1 VNHINFSEVYTT
13 LLKINRLIFT
23 VSFQWR
29 SYMKRILFFISF
41 LLTALAVHS
50 QTNIVITD
58 KFDRTP
64 IEIADLQNH
73 ITTDITRDHPGFIIN
88 QATRV
93 VKSNVITY
101 EIVIVQGTTTDTLF
115 FDQNYVL
122 THTTVH
128 TDSIKPAE
136 KVKK

>member
-1 VNHINFSEVYTT
+1 MKKIIFILVLFVAAIKTNGQTT
-13 LLKINRLIFT
+13 
-23 VSFQWR
+23 V
-29 SYMKRILFFISF
+29 
-41 LLTALAVHS
+41 
-50 QTNIVITD
+50 VIKD

-101 EIVIVQGTTTDTLF
+101 EIIIVQGTTTDTLF
-115 FDQNYVL
+115 YDQNFFLVRVI
-122 THTTVH
+122 VH
-128 TDSIKPAE
+128 NDSIKPVE
-136 KVKK
+136 KIKQ

>member
-1 VNHINFSEVYTT
+1 MK
-13 LLKINRLIFT
+13 KIIF
-23 VSFQWR
+23 
-29 SYMKRILFFISF
+29 F
-41 LLTALAVHS
+41 LLLFVAAIITNGQTAVL
-50 QTNIVITD
+50 IKD

-101 EIVIVQGTTTDTLF
+101 EVIIVQGTTTDTLF

-122 THTTVH
+122 THTIVH

-136 KVKK
+136 KIKQ

>member
-1 VNHINFSEVYTT
+1 MKKIIFILVLFVAAIKTNGQTT
-13 LLKINRLIFT
+13 
-23 VSFQWR
+23 V
-29 SYMKRILFFISF
+29 
-41 LLTALAVHS
+41 
-50 QTNIVITD
+50 VIKD

-101 EIVIVQGTTTDTLF
+101 EIIIVQGTTTDTLF
-115 FDQNYVL
+115 YDQNFFLVRGI
-122 THTTVH
+122 VH
-128 TDSIKPAE
+128 NDSIKPVE
-136 KVKK
+136 KIKQ

>member
-1 VNHINFSEVYTT
+1 MK
-13 LLKINRLIFT
+13 KIIFILVLFVTAIKTNGQATVLI
-23 VSFQWR
+23 
-29 SYMKRILFFISF
+29 K
-41 LLTALAVHS
+41 
-50 QTNIVITD
+50 D

-101 EIVIVQGTTTDTLF
+101 EIIIVQATTTDTLF
-115 FDQNYVL
+115 YDQNYVL
-122 THTTVH
+122 VRTIIH
-128 TDSIKPAE
+128 TDSIKPVE
-136 KVKK
+136 KIKR